1 MVMYLAFGNVRH
13 WLLVGVTRGYGCGL
27 GWFLSGGSEDSV
39 RLHFFSWFAPSRF
52 AEFLVGVYL
61 ARVFLVSPGQKLAD
75 LSGVAQA
82 MGILLINRRSN
93 V

>member
-13 WLLVGVTRGYGCGL
+13 WLLVGVTIGYGCGL
-27 GWFLSGGSEDSV
+27 GWQRRLCASPFLLLVRSFKVCGVSSGCV
-39 RLHFFSWFAPSRF
+39 F
-52 AEFLVGVYL
+52 L

-82 MGILLINRRSN
+82 MGILLIRRSN